1 MKAVFEVLK
10 EQWKN
15 FHLILRL
22 ASYDIKSKYQSH
34 YLGTAW
40 QFLSPAIQIL
50 VYWFVF
56 GIGIRS
62 GNPIDGVPYLIWL
75 MIGLIPWFFISPTI
89 IQGSNSV
96 FSKVNMV
103 AKMKFPVSVL
113 PSITIISN
121 SINFI
126 FMMII
131 LGFMLIFYGINPGL
145 YLLQLPY
152 YIVCTIIFLYA
163 VTLLFSTIS
172 TVFRDFQL
180 LLQSLMR
187 MMLYLLPILWDMDKL
202 HGAYIK
208 VLKLNPLYYLIDGYR
223 KTFLAKEWFFNDVI
237 YMGYFWS
244 TTFLIIYI
252 GALIHI
258 KFRNQFVDYI

>member
-1 MKAVFEVLK
+1 MKIVLEILK
-10 EQWKN
+10 EQFKN

-22 ASYDIKSKYQSH
+22 SSYDVKSKYQSH

-56 GIGIRS
+56 GIGIRR
-62 GNPIDGVPYLIWL
+62 GHPVDGVPYLIWL
-75 MIGLIPWFFISPTI
+75 MMGLIPWFFISPTI

-96 FSKVNMV
+96 YTKVNMV

-121 SINFI
+121 SINFV

-131 LGFMLIFYGINPGL
+131 LGLMMIFYGINPGI

-152 YIVCTIIFLYA
+152 YFIATIVFLYA
-163 VTLLFSTIS
+163 VTLLFSTIA

-180 LLQSLMR
+180 LLQSLIR
-187 MMLYLLPILWDMDKL
+187 MMLYLLPILWDMEKL
-202 HGAYIK
+202 HAAYVKI
-208 VLKLNPLYYLIDGYR
+208 LKLNPLYYLIDGYR
-223 KTFLAKEWFFNDVI
+223 NTFISKEWFFNDWI
-237 YMGYFWS
+237 YMSYFWI
-244 TTFLIIYI
+244 TTFLLLYVASI
-252 GALIHI
+252 IHI
-258 KFRNQFVDYI
+258 KFRKQFVDYL